1 MILLEFNI
9 LSKAEVVTFNQW
21 TNGQPVKSDQK
32 CATTTSNGNEWTPVD
47 CSGTYNIVCMKGF
60 NILRNKYWLLNL
72 IICLYFLSFYFLF
85 ITYLFYAVIFIW
97 MSYRLSWTFSLCFR
111 IIIVIIIAC
120 IELD

>member
-1 MILLEFNI
+1 MNLLEFNN
-9 LSKAEVVTFNQW
+9 LPKGEVVTFNQW
-21 TNGQPVKSDQK
+21 SSDQIGTQE
-32 CATTTSNGNEWTPVD
+32 CATTTSNGNEWKPVD
-47 CSGTYNIVCMKGF
+47 CIGTYNIVCMKGF

-72 IICLYFLSFYFLF
+72 IICLYFLLFYFLF